1 MKSMTNFRTFS
12 TLNLTFTGGLG
23 VLGGIWLIIS
33 PYLFDYSNFG
43 GAKTLKASADNA
55 TLLGLICGIITIVI
69 SVFLIATEKN
79 NNLLQARIFAGISL
93 VLMGV
98 LLLAAPYLFNYSMI
112 RDPLWNLQLTGAI
125 FVLIAGYTV
134 QELATRRRENKI

>member
-1 MKSMTNFRTFS
+1 MKSMTSLRTFS

-23 VLGGIWLIIS
+23 VLGGLWLIVS
-33 PYLFDYSNFG
+33 PYLFDYSNFS
-43 GAKTLKASADNA
+43 GAKNLKGSADNA

-79 NNLLQARIFAGISL
+79 NNMLQARIYAGISL
-93 VLMGV
+93 ILMGV
-98 LLLAAPYLFNYSMI
+98 LLMAAPYLFNYSMI
-112 RDPLWNLQLTGAI
+112 RDPLWNLQLTGAF

-134 QELATRRRENKI
+134 QELATRRREHKL